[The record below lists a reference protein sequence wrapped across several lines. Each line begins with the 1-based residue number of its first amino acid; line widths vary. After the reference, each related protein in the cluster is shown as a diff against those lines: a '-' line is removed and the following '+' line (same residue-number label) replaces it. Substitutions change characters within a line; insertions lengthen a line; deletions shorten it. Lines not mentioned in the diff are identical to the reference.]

1 MFVIL
6 SRNSMLSPSTSFL
19 HEKKIVLSS
28 HYSSTGFIQHLEEF
42 AVEKKIKSLLTIE
55 HPLHS
60 IPNKSFTT
68 YKFYE
73 KGKKLSEKK
82 IKVSNRIDIIN
93 FIKATLINFWL
104 VAKTLKK
111 WDLYIGSNNL
121 NTFSGIWLRRFGF
134 VKKVVFYTVDFV
146 PNRFS
151 NNTLNNVYHWVDKYC
166 VINSDEVWILS
177 PRMREGRRKHLSLDK
192 KYDKKQILVPEG
204 VWVDRI
210 KKNSGKTKNHTAVF
224 IGHLVKR
231 MGVQI
236 VIKSIPFIIKKIPD
250 FKFIIIGKGSYKAEL
265 ERLVEE
271 MKLYKHVDFKGYVD
285 GHRDAERLI
294 ASCGVGIATYTKED
308 ESGLTFYAD
317 PAKTKLY
324 LGAGIPVVMT
334 DTFYNAYE
342 IQDAGGGKVIKESP
356 KEAASAIISIIG
368 NDEQLKQY
376 RKLSLQFAKQFD
388 YPILLTKHLTRVLV

>member
-1 MFVIL
+1 
-6 SRNSMLSPSTSFL
+6 MLSPNTSFL
-19 HEKKIVLSS
+19 HDKKIVLSS

-42 AVEKKIKSLLTIE
+42 IVDKKIKSLLTIE

-60 IPNKSFTT
+60 VPDKSFTD
-68 YKFYE
+68 YRFYE
-73 KGKKLSEKK
+73 NGKKLFEDK
-82 IKVSNRIDIIN
+82 IKVANRIDIIN

-104 VAKTLKK
+104 VAKTFRK
-111 WDLYIGSNNL
+111 WDLYLGSNNL

-151 NNTLNNVYHWVDKYC
+151 NKILNNVYHWIDKYC

-204 VWVDRI
+204 VWIDRI
-210 KKNSGKTKNHTAVF
+210 GKSSDKTGSHAAVF
-224 IGHLVKR
+224 IGHLIKR

-236 VIKSIPFIIKKIPD
+236 VIQAIPFLIKKIPD
-250 FKFIIIGKGSYKAEL
+250 FKFIIIGKGLYRKEL
-265 ERLVEE
+265 EKLVKQ
-271 MKLYKHVDFKGYVD
+271 MKLDKYVEFMGYIED
-285 GHRDAERLI
+285 HRDAERLI

-334 DTFYNAYE
+334 DTFYNAYD
-342 IQDAGGGKVIKESP
+342 IQDAGGGKVIGENP
-356 KEAASAIISIIG
+356 KEAANAIISIIG
-368 NDEQLKQY
+368 NDKTLMRY
-376 RKLSLQFAKQFD
+376 RQSSLQFAKQFD
-388 YPILLTKHLTRVLV
+388 YPVLLTKHLKRVLK